1 MASVHSPRVQPSRLH
16 AAAGAFV
23 TNWRNRELRRAQGAF
38 FAAWTAEWAVTV
50 VLAVYAYGRG
60 GAKEVGVV
68 ALVRVLPAAVVAPL
82 ATQYA
87 DRWPREKVLVAV
99 SAVRSVSIAL
109 AGWAVFV
116 DGPAL
121 AVYALVTLSSAAAVL
136 FRPVH
141 SALLPSLC
149 DTPPELAGANVVRG
163 ALDSAATL
171 AGPVISAVLLAT
183 GGPAQ
188 VLAVAAV
195 ASAWAGVLMARVHPE
210 PTPLDDRADDEGALA
225 RALGGVR
232 AVNAQPDLR
241 LLLGLI
247 GVQTFMRGAVTVFM
261 VVVSVELLSM
271 GDPGVGW
278 LNAALGAGAVIA
290 SAAAALLVGT
300 KRLAAWFGLG
310 AILWGAPLVVIG
322 LVPSVAS
329 AMVMLAIVGAGNAL
343 IDVGGFTLIGR
354 IAPPAV
360 LARVFG
366 LLESVVAIAVGLGA
380 LVTPLVIEAL
390 DLRTALGVLGLLT
403 PLAVGLS
410 WRRLRALDAV
420 IVGRDEELALLRG
433 VPLLDALPLPA
444 LETVA
449 RELDHVRVPEGADV
463 FRQGDPG
470 DRFYVVVEGTA
481 LVVGDGRAVATLGPG
496 DSFGEIALLRR
507 VPRTATVSAVGELRL
522 ESLRGDRFL
531 ALMTGSPRGRA
542 ATSAHVD
549 EMLDRFAPRPHADEE
564 PPSPSP
570 PVA

>member
-87 DRWPREKVLVAV
+87 DRWPRERVLVAV

-564 PPSPSP
+564 PPP
-570 PVA
+570 PV